1 MKKDQAATSSTN
13 VFRSSHRQK
22 SMDFRAPGLP
32 SQNPSQEDLNRV
44 GTYLRAQG
52 NRLSAPKI
60 SYSPET
66 HSPDLR
72 KRASQE
78 QFRLEVRK

>member
-1 MKKDQAATSSTN
+1 MKKDQAPPSTN
-13 VFRSSHRQK
+13 IFRSSHRQK
-22 SMDFRAPGLP
+22 SMDFRPPALP

-78 QFRLEVRK
+78 QFRLDVRK